1 SGGLPLR
8 TMSPGPPRSGDRLDD
23 GLVQAGELGQ
33 VLGPLGLQALDMAP
47 VLVAAALALVQP
59 AGLEQLG
66 VVDAG
71 ALGGDLVAEGGRGAQ
86 LMVPPAMALTMAEEC
101 GMRTFLERSSP
112 SGPPTRPVLSRN
124 TSSGWV
130 SSSS

>member
-71 ALGGDLVAEGGRGAQ
+71 DLGGDLVAEVGVVVPADGALGDGPDDGRG
-86 LMVPPAMALTMAEEC
+86 V
-101 GMRTFLERSSP
+101 R
-112 SGPPTRPVLSRN
+112 
-124 TSSGWV
+124 
-130 SSSS
+130 